1 MSDLERVKRRVYE
14 MYVCA
19 EEEWMQ
25 AVQDNLPL
33 HVRDERLSRQVALK
47 HVLDIIRE
55 EESAHM
61 EGENR

>member
-1 MSDLERVKRRVYE
+1 MNGLGRVKRRVYE
-14 MYVCA
+14 MYERA
-19 EEEWMQ
+19 EEEWTQ
-25 AVQDNLPL
+25 AAQANLPL
-33 HVRDERLSRQVALK
+33 HVRSERLSRQVALK

>member
-1 MSDLERVKRRVYE
+1 MNGLERVKRRVYE

>member
-1 MSDLERVKRRVYE
+1 MNGLERVKRRVYE

-61 EGENR
+61 KGENR

>member
-33 HVRDERLSRQVALK
+33 HVRGERLSRQVALK

-55 EESAHM
+55 EESARM
-61 EGENR
+61 EGER